1 MESYVYNLFR
11 ATFFADNIKFWRT
24 PKKQE
29 IDFIISDLMGNF
41 KAIEVKFNI
50 KNFRTGKYK
59 LFKEHY
65 PKIPLQCLD
74 IHSVLDYDLVA
85 STISE

>member
-1 MESYVYNLFR
+1 
-11 ATFFADNIKFWRT
+11 
-24 PKKQE
+24 
-29 IDFIISDLMGNF
+29 MGNF